1 MNERTCELAKSVEL
15 LGKRWKI
22 FEKLS
27 KRKYYVSELA
37 KELGKSSPEISKNL
51 KELRKGGLVGCEQG
65 EGERLKYCYVSDYA
79 KRILTAIIQVT
90 QSKPKEKLEEWQISE
105 FLSILEDQG
114 VSDALRLSY
123 SKSFCRMCSEHQK
136 EIISHEG
143 AQRLFEKIAADPF
156 HDKIRKDLMIS
167 LSAILRGLQKEWSN
181 WVIKRLYP
189 IFVKK
194 IEDKEADEEIRVWA
208 IGRVGQ
214 LASLGIDLSV
224 RGKAE
229 KQFLEIWFSD
239 DTDPESG
246 LREKVEQQLVN
257 LASKRLFEKVRA
269 KANDQ
274 NPKVRNKAEVLL
286 ERLKECLLPK

>member
-1 MNERTCELAKSVEL
+1 MELAKTIEL
-15 LGKRWKI
+15 IGKRWEI
-22 FEKLS
+22 LDKLS
-27 KRKYYVSELA
+27 ERKYYVSELA
-37 KELGKSSPEISKNL
+37 KELGKSPPEISKNL

-79 KRILTAIIQVT
+79 KRIFTAIIQVT
-90 QSKPKEKLEEWQISE
+90 QSKPKEKFEEWQINE
-105 FLSILEDQG
+105 FLSILEDQDLG
-114 VSDALRLSY
+114 DDLRLSY
-123 SKSFCRMCSEHQK
+123 SESFRRMCSEHPK

-156 HDKIRKDLMIS
+156 HDKIRKDLMRS
-167 LSAILRGLQKEWSN
+167 LSAILRGLRKEWSN

-214 LASLGIDLSV
+214 LASLGIDLSIK
-224 RGKAE
+224 GKAE
-229 KQFLEIWFSD
+229 KQFLEIWFSG
-239 DTDPESG
+239 DTDPNSELG
-246 LREKVEQQLVN
+246 KQVKQKLVD
-257 LASKRLFEKVRA
+257 LASKRLFEKVRTKA
-269 KANDQ
+269 KDQ
-274 NPKVRNKAEVLL
+274 NPKIKTKAEILL